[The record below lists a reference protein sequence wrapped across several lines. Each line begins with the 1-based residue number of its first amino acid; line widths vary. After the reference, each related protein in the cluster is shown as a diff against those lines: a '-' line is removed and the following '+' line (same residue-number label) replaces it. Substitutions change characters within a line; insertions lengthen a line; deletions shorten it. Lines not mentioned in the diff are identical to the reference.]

1 MPSNQTFFGEIT
13 TRFHRSQ
20 RNRSEFATYL
30 YNHFGEPNT
39 RLKKDS
45 AFWFEPTRRAKF
57 TGFSSYRDFS
67 DDFTS
72 LLLKPL
78 IFAVLGAYEAL
89 KRVIC
94 IPAALGQVVNLNLPG
109 FFHKVIDFCETLLFA
124 AICETWAAIEL
135 VLQMG
140 SLAMRLGLTVLSLF
154 GWNLDEAETND
165 LGNNHNHSDVSLL
178 SDGSSSPNTRMSYE
192 RAEAEEEE
200 SETEDFDATSR
211 ATLL

>member
-140 SLAMRLGLTVLSLF
+140 SL
-154 GWNLDEAETND
+154 EAETND
-165 LGNNHNHSDVSLL
+165 LGNNHNPSDVSLF
-178 SDGSSSPNTRMSYE
+178 SDGSSSSNTRMSYE
-192 RAEAEEEE
+192 RAEEEE

-211 ATLL
+211 ATLLQNAFL